1 VILLCRCVGKWT
13 CWNQVSLGMNPHST
27 PMQDLEPFSFEFA
40 VEHWMQH

>member
-1 VILLCRCVGKWT
+1 MCGKMDMLE
-13 CWNQVSLGMNPHST
+13 SSFLGMHPHST